1 MKAAVYYQYRGP
13 EVVSITDID
22 KPIVLDNDVL
32 IRVYASTVNR
42 TDTGF
47 RSAQYIV
54 SRLFSGIVKPK
65 NPVLGCD
72 FAGEIVEVGKSVTQ
86 FQVGDRVF
94 GFDDQGFGAH
104 AEYKVISAD
113 ASIAHIPKGLAYTEA
128 AALAEGGHYALCD
141 IRATG
146 VVEGQYVMVYG
157 ATGAIGSAAVQ
168 LLKYLGAYVVAVCS
182 TKHINLVKSLGAD
195 EVIDYTKEDIS
206 KTTHRFDLVFD
217 AVGKISFDT
226 CKSILKDRG
235 IYISTEL
242 GPNLQNPFLAIT
254 TSLSKGKKVL
264 FPLPTINQADIVFFK
279 ELVEKGKYRA
289 IIDKIYVL
297 DHIVAAHQYVDL
309 GHKVGNVIITI

>member
-1 MKAAVYYQYRGP
+1 MKAAVYHQYGGP

-22 KPIVLDNDVL
+22 KPIVQDNDVL
-32 IRVYASTVNR
+32 IRVYTSTVNR

-86 FQVGDRVF
+86 FQIGDRVF

-113 ASIAHIPKGLAYTEA
+113 ASIAHIPKGLEYTEA
-128 AALAEGGHYALCD
+128 AALAEGGHYALSD
-141 IRATG
+141 IRAAG

-168 LLKYLGAYVVAVCS
+168 LLKYFGAYVVAVCS
-182 TKHINLVKSLGAD
+182 TRHIELVKSLGAD

-254 TSLSKGKKVL
+254 TSFRKGKKVL
-264 FPLPTINQADIVFFK
+264 FPLPTVNQADIVFLK
-279 ELVEKGKYRA
+279 ELVEQGKYRA
-289 IIDKIYVL
+289 IIDKTYVL
-297 DHIVAAHQYVDL
+297 DDIVAAHQYVDM
-309 GHKVGNVIITI
+309 GHKVGNVVIII

>member
-1 MKAAVYYQYRGP
+1 MKAAVYHQYGGP

-22 KPIVLDNDVL
+22 KPIVQENDVL
-32 IRVYASTVNR
+32 IRVYATTVNR

-86 FQVGDRVF
+86 FHIGDRVF

-113 ASIAHIPKGLAYTEA
+113 ASIAHIPKGLEYTEA
-128 AALAEGGHYALCD
+128 AALAEGGHYALSD
-141 IRATG
+141 IRAAG

-168 LLKYLGAYVVAVCS
+168 LLKYFGAYVVAVCS

-206 KTTHRFDLVFD
+206 TTTHTFDLVFD
-217 AVGKISFDT
+217 AVGKISFNT
-226 CKSILKDRG
+226 CKPILKDKG

-242 GPNLQNPFLAIT
+242 GPNLQNPFLAII
-254 TSLSKGKKVL
+254 TSFSKGKKVL
-264 FPLPTINQADIVFFK
+264 FPLPTVNQADIVFLK
-279 ELVEKGKYRA
+279 ELVEQGKYRA

-297 DHIVAAHQYVDL
+297 DDIVAAHQYVDM

>member
-1 MKAAVYYQYRGP
+1 MKAAVYHQYGGP

-22 KPIVLDNDVL
+22 KPIVQDNDVL

-86 FQVGDRVF
+86 FQIGDRVF

-141 IRATG
+141 IRAAG

-168 LLKYLGAYVVAVCS
+168 LLKYFGAYVVAVCS

-254 TSLSKGKKVL
+254 TSFRKGKKVL
-264 FPLPTINQADIVFFK
+264 FPLPTVNQADIVFLK
-279 ELVEKGKYRA
+279 ELVEQGKYRA
-289 IIDKIYVL
+289 IIDKTYLL
-297 DHIVAAHQYVDL
+297 DDIVAAHQYVDM
-309 GHKVGNVIITI
+309 GHKVGNVVIII

>member
-1 MKAAVYYQYRGP
+1 MKAAVYHQYGGP

-22 KPIVLDNDVL
+22 KPIVQDNDVL

-86 FQVGDRVF
+86 FQIGDRVF

-113 ASIAHIPKGLAYTEA
+113 ASIAHIPKGLEYTEA
-128 AALAEGGHYALCD
+128 AALAEGGHYALSD
-141 IRATG
+141 IRAAG

-168 LLKYLGAYVVAVCS
+168 LLKYFGAYVVAVCS

-217 AVGKISFDT
+217 AVGKISFNT
-226 CKSILKDRG
+226 CKSILKDKG

-254 TSLSKGKKVL
+254 TLFSKGKKVL
-264 FPLPTINQADIVFFK
+264 FPLPTVNQADIIFLK
-279 ELVEKGKYRA
+279 DLVEQGKYRA
-289 IIDKIYVL
+289 IIDKTYVL
-297 DHIVAAHQYVDL
+297 DDIVAAHQYVDM
-309 GHKVGNVIITI
+309 GHKVGNVVIII

>member
-1 MKAAVYYQYRGP
+1 MKAAVYYQYGGP
-13 EVVSITDID
+13 EVVSITNID
-22 KPIVLDNDVL
+22 KPIVQDNDVL

-86 FQVGDRVF
+86 FQIGDRVF
-94 GFDDQGFGAH
+94 GFDDQGFGSH

-141 IRATG
+141 IRAAG

-168 LLKYLGAYVVAVCS
+168 LLKYFGAYVVAVCS
-182 TKHINLVKSLGAD
+182 TRHIELVKSLGAD

-264 FPLPTINQADIVFFK
+264 FPLPTVNQADIVFLK
-279 ELVEKGKYRA
+279 ELVEQGKYRA
-289 IIDKIYVL
+289 IIDKTYVL
-297 DHIVAAHQYVDL
+297 DDIVAAHQYVDM

>member
-1 MKAAVYYQYRGP
+1 MKAAVYHQYGGP

-22 KPIVLDNDVL
+22 KPIVQDNDVL

-72 FAGEIVEVGKSVTQ
+72 FAGEIVGVGKSVTQ
-86 FQVGDRVF
+86 FQIGDRVF

-141 IRATG
+141 IRAAG

-168 LLKYLGAYVVAVCS
+168 LLKYFGAYVVAVCS
-182 TKHINLVKSLGAD
+182 TRHIELVKSLGAD

-206 KTTHRFDLVFD
+206 KITHRFDLVFD

-242 GPNLQNPFLAIT
+242 GPHLQNPFLAIT
-254 TSLSKGKKVL
+254 TSFSKGKKVL
-264 FPLPTINQADIVFFK
+264 FPLPTVNQGDIIFLK
-279 ELVEKGKYRA
+279 ELVERGKYRA
-289 IIDKIYVL
+289 IIDKTYVL
-297 DHIVAAHQYVDL
+297 DDIVAAHQYVDM

>member
-1 MKAAVYYQYRGP
+1 MKAAVYHQYGGP

-22 KPIVLDNDVL
+22 KPIVQDNDVL

-86 FQVGDRVF
+86 FQIGDRVF

-141 IRATG
+141 IRAAG

-168 LLKYLGAYVVAVCS
+168 LLKYFGAYVVAVCS
-182 TKHINLVKSLGAD
+182 TRHIELVKSLGAD

-206 KTTHRFDLVFD
+206 KTIHRFDLVFD

-264 FPLPTINQADIVFFK
+264 FPLPTVNQADIIFLK

-289 IIDKIYVL
+289 IIDKTYVL
-297 DHIVAAHQYVDL
+297 DDIVAAHQYVDM

>member
-1 MKAAVYYQYRGP
+1 MKAAVYHQYGGP

-22 KPIVLDNDVL
+22 KPIVQENDVL
-32 IRVYASTVNR
+32 IRVYATTVNR

-86 FQVGDRVF
+86 FHIGDRVF

-113 ASIAHIPKGLAYTEA
+113 ASIAHIPKGLEYTEA
-128 AALAEGGHYALCD
+128 AALAEGGHYALSD
-141 IRATG
+141 IRAAG

-168 LLKYLGAYVVAVCS
+168 LLKYFGAYVVAVCS

-195 EVIDYTKEDIS
+195 EIIDYTKEDIS
-206 KTTHRFDLVFD
+206 KTTHTFDLVFD

-226 CKSILKDRG
+226 CKSILKDKG

-254 TSLSKGKKVL
+254 TSFSKGKKVL
-264 FPLPTINQADIVFFK
+264 FPLPTVNQADIIFLK
-279 ELVEKGKYRA
+279 DLVEQGKYRA
-289 IIDKIYVL
+289 IIDKTYVL
-297 DHIVAAHQYVDL
+297 DDIVAAHQYVDM
-309 GHKVGNVIITI
+309 GHKVGNVVITI

>member
-1 MKAAVYYQYRGP
+1 MKAAVYHQYGGP

-22 KPIVLDNDVL
+22 KPIVQDNDVL

-86 FQVGDRVF
+86 FQIGDRVF

-141 IRATG
+141 IRAAG

-182 TKHINLVKSLGAD
+182 TKHIELVKSLGAD

-206 KTTHRFDLVFD
+206 KTPHRFDLVFD

-226 CKSILKDRG
+226 CKYILKDRG

-264 FPLPTINQADIVFFK
+264 FPLPTVNQADIVFFK
-279 ELVEKGKYRA
+279 ELVEQGKYRA
-289 IIDKIYVL
+289 IIDKTYVL
-297 DHIVAAHQYVDL
+297 DDIVAAHQYVDM